1 MGGALAQIAAA
12 YYADLTPTLV
22 TFATPSI
29 GALLCYALLCMAV
42 LRCAAPEYFLHVLT
56 FVYIIFRL
64 LFTKLTTFL

>member
-29 GALLCYALLCMAV
+29 GALLCCAV
-42 LRCAAPEYFLHVLT
+42 RGD
-56 FVYIIFRL
+56 
-64 LFTKLTTFL
+64 